1 MFRSFIVILSIVSV
15 MDFWSYIPFL
25 EGKFGILGWLI
36 NTFLFIYYFLVII
49 FKKKLKCKYE
59 KIDKIVVWTIFTIF
73 IGVLPTCYTYG
84 QNIGE
89 TLMAC
94 LRLVI
99 GLFLYLVLRRWN
111 YPVSMM
117 IKIVT
122 FVSVVWVILEI
133 GQQFT
138 YPNFWFSG
146 RYLLYNNIEYR
157 MGLYR
162 YYIWGIDFVMLAL
175 AYWCLNFFTSMGTG
189 QVKKYTFILFAILAA
204 GILCYC
210 SRKHIYAFLLL
221 MVIPIIKL
229 QGKQRR
235 NAFFIVIIALV
246 FLFYNFYDDFSTMNN
261 ESMASQEDDNGD
273 FVRFVSARY
282 FLFDFSS
289 DWTYYLWGMGVDTAG
304 SRLHKILQNLSILR
318 IYQADVGLIG
328 YFSKFGIIG
337 VSAIIWY
344 IIEFIKQRKY
354 IDSWLIGFFVMKIML
369 IIFDFWAIWD
379 VGMSAYAIFLYMLHC
394 NINKNLN
401 NQKKLLKAK
410 I

>member
-1 MFRSFIVILSIVSV
+1 
-15 MDFWSYIPFL
+15 
-25 EGKFGILGWLI
+25 
-36 NTFLFIYYFLVII
+36 
-49 FKKKLKCKYE
+49 
-59 KIDKIVVWTIFTIF
+59 
-73 IGVLPTCYTYG
+73 
-84 QNIGE
+84 
-89 TLMAC
+89 
-94 LRLVI
+94 
-99 GLFLYLVLRRWN
+99 
-111 YPVSMM
+111 
-117 IKIVT
+117 
-122 FVSVVWVILEI
+122 
-133 GQQFT
+133 
-138 YPNFWFSG
+138 
-146 RYLLYNNIEYR
+146 

-189 QVKKYTFILFAILAA
+189 QIKKYTFILFAILAA